1 MSTKKEL
8 IKRIDPYLN
17 HRFRVEIDGIAQANF
32 CEVIIPD
39 STSEVIEYREG
50 TEAVSNT
57 RKQAGSVT
65 YGNLVLR
72 WGLTASMELYNWR
85 KMVEQGKINYLRRNL
100 SVILLDEEGNDSAR
114 WDFTNAW
121 PSKYK
126 APDLN
131 AKGNDVAIET
141 LEIAFESMQRVK

>member
-8 IKRIDPYLN
+8 VKRIDPYLN
-17 HRFRVEIDGIAQANF
+17 HRFRVEIDGVVQASF
-32 CEVIIPD
+32 CEVTMPD
-39 STSEVIEYREG
+39 SSSEVIEYREG

-57 RKQAGSVT
+57 RKQAGSIT
-65 YGNLVLR
+65 YSNLVLK

-85 KMVEQGKINYLRRNL
+85 KMIEQGKISSSRRNM
-100 SVILLDEEGNDSAR
+100 SVILMDEEGIDSAR

-121 PSKYK
+121 PCKYK

-131 AKGNDVAIET
+131 AKGNDIAIET